1 MVNTYV
7 TKAQLENNKIVLT
20 VQVDGF
26 EPGDALEISGQATQN
41 NAAFATFDEIKD
53 IPGTKAGAKAGTGS
67 PAYPNGKSSLPVT
80 ADPVVAEKF
89 EAEKDLTI
97 VVRVAKVWVTVLS
110 KDPDN
115 PDAWKASKAAM
126 VEADPK

>member
-1 MVNTYV
+1 M
-7 TKAQLENNKIVLT
+7 
-20 VQVDGF
+20 DGF

-89 EAEKDLTI
+89 EAEKDLTV

>member
-1 MVNTYV
+1 M
-7 TKAQLENNKIVLT
+7 
-20 VQVDGF
+20 
-26 EPGDALEISGQATQN
+26 
-41 NAAFATFDEIKD
+41 
-53 IPGTKAGAKAGTGS
+53 
-67 PAYPNGKSSLPVT
+67 T

-89 EAEKDLTI
+89 EAEKDLTV